1 MSLSSVKSYIFSAV
15 IGEIRSCECPSLYKT
30 YIEYLGGLKI
40 GNTGMSIPWEVLL
53 KTTLQE
59 HKHMPNLILKGRTA
73 HLTSNNHF
81 AKNVNQYK
89 TTSYLQL

>member
-15 IGEIRSCECPSLYKT
+15 MGEISLYKT
-30 YIEYLGGLKI
+30 YTEYLERLKI
-40 GNTGMSIPWEVLL
+40 GNVGMSVHWEMLL
-53 KTTLQE
+53 KATLQE